1 MINIKKITLAIT
13 PAMAIMIALLFMIM
27 PAAGAVQAQPAVA
40 STVQPNIALNTQATW
55 TSFNSSMAYNEY
67 LNGTNG
73 INYLNVENG
82 TGNYISVNAKDI
94 QAKAL
99 SNDKLPNGLYA
110 NSSSAYSVG
119 YLEGPQGGAVF
130 SSIGSNPVSVS
141 LNESNAAAQGSTGTG
156 TGIGTM
162 INVNNLSS
170 NPNFDYIT
178 AQYSF
183 TGPAA
188 VNAYAQMEIFNTT
201 TSSTSSNIG
210 ASNAATELHPGQSG
224 YFSFNLAS
232 LNRTSSFLT
241 NSKDIYIMFNFYLP
255 TGSSTYTITINGL
268 AVTTYPITLG
278 MNSTGAA
285 VAQGI
290 GNIHLS
296 VFKPAVPMTIDSNG
310 YSENLTQPL
319 DITTNY
325 RETKT
330 PLSGNYIE
338 QVEYTG
344 TVGNMSA
351 PGLAFTGANI
361 TINQDIPAKQIQVLE
376 INGISYSNSM
386 NTTGSN
392 KTIMLTV
399 ANPASSYTVID
410 ITDYT
415 STQWQSISS
424 PAGFFQNPTAWV
436 EGGIF
441 SALIVVVVFL
451 GFKGLGKTLKGDK
464 ANEENHARILN
475 GKKGR

>member
-1 MINIKKITLAIT
+1 
-13 PAMAIMIALLFMIM
+13 
-27 PAAGAVQAQPAVA
+27 
-40 STVQPNIALNTQATW
+40 
-55 TSFNSSMAYNEY
+55 
-67 LNGTNG
+67 
-73 INYLNVENG
+73 
-82 TGNYISVNAKDI
+82 
-94 QAKAL
+94 
-99 SNDKLPNGLYA
+99 
-110 NSSSAYSVG
+110 
-119 YLEGPQGGAVF
+119 
-130 SSIGSNPVSVS
+130 
-141 LNESNAAAQGSTGTG
+141 
-156 TGIGTM
+156 
-162 INVNNLSS
+162 
-170 NPNFDYIT
+170 
-178 AQYSF
+178 
-183 TGPAA
+183 
-188 VNAYAQMEIFNTT
+188 
-201 TSSTSSNIG
+201 
-210 ASNAATELHPGQSG
+210 
-224 YFSFNLAS
+224 
-232 LNRTSSFLT
+232 
-241 NSKDIYIMFNFYLP
+241 
-255 TGSSTYTITINGL
+255 
-268 AVTTYPITLG
+268 

-351 PGLAFTGANI
+351 PGLAYTASNI
-361 TINQDIPAKQIQVLE
+361 TINQDIPSKQIQVLE

-424 PAGFFQNPTAWV
+424 PAGFLQNPTAWI

-441 SALIVVVVFL
+441 SALIVIVGFL
-451 GFKGLGKTLKGDK
+451 GFKGLGKTLSGDK